1 MGTQLFDQVIG
12 ELPPSTVDVAGI
24 VRREKRR
31 RARQVTGVATAVVA
45 LSVASALGLSM
56 TGGPGAS
63 SPPEAGRSAAAGGTG
78 AVPDT
83 RFALVAVTEET
94 AAASAKRLS
103 QTLGDALRKQAP
115 GARWI
120 TEPGVEGRDTPD
132 GRPPI
137 LTYRAGKD
145 ETKAQELF
153 GGGQGLLNQGR
164 KGSLHLG
171 VEPAVGLGEDGLPRH
186 NNLEC
191 PSAASLAGTP
201 GDAFRR
207 TCTVTKAPSGTK
219 MLFESW
225 GDGDA
230 ATICYD
236 MALPDGR
243 ILRIM
248 VSNTFGAQGGGAV
261 QKDTPLTAQQLKAI
275 TVDVAGR
282 IKA

>member
-12 ELPPSTVDVAGI
+12 ELPPSTVDVTGI
-24 VRREKRR
+24 VRQEKRR

-63 SPPEAGRSAAAGGTG
+63 SPPAAVGTG
-78 AVPDT
+78 TASAGATAPDT

-103 QTLGDALRKQAP
+103 EALGDALRRQAP

-120 TEPGVEGRDTPD
+120 AEPGVEARDTPD

-137 LTYRAGKD
+137 LNYHAGKD
-145 ETKAQELF
+145 ERTAHELF
-153 GGGQGLLNQGR
+153 NGGQGLLNQGR

-171 VEPAVGLGEDGLPRH
+171 VEPSVGVGEDGRPRH
-186 NNLEC
+186 NSLEC
-191 PSAASLAGTP
+191 TPSP
-201 GDAFRR
+201 GR
-207 TCTVTKAPSGTK
+207 TCTVTKAPSGAK

-225 GDGDA
+225 GDGGA
-230 ATICYD
+230 LTICYD

-243 ILRIM
+243 ILRIL
-248 VSNTFGAQGGGAV
+248 VSNTFGAQGGGPV
-261 QKDTPLTAQQLKAI
+261 QKATPLTADQLKAI
-275 TVDVAGR
+275 TIDVASR